1 MRRRSV
7 QLLLLSALA
16 FGGGAAVRPAQAKW
30 VCTAPDMVQYLHI
43 CWGMNPVPT
52 FDAAT
57 FAKETATL
65 LQNIEKT
72 TKLLTQ
78 LPVEIAKLANLTNL
92 LKVAGNPGD
101 EKGSSTNLGQMKS
114 IFDVLGKDGPASFL
128 KALLGGGGTSP
139 SLPMVEKQVQS
150 KLPQAMAGVDHSN
163 LTQVAAKADQ
173 LFSFGGSDPSTASQR
188 RALIATEATDAQAA
202 SSIAKSN
209 LEGSEKVLKELEEA
223 VKNAKTV
230 REDWQAN
237 TKARLVLLEAI
248 NTRITL
254 MARLNATTA
263 TSTLAQAGDDAN
275 RTASKSS
282 P

>member
-7 QLLLLSALA
+7 HLLLLSALA

-57 FAKETATL
+57 FAKETANL

-78 LPVEIAKLANLTNL
+78 LPVEIAKLTNLTNL

-101 EKGSSTNLGQMKS
+101 EKGSATNVGQMKS

-128 KALLGGGGTSP
+128 KSLLGGGSGTSA

-150 KLPQAMAGVDHSN
+150 KLPQSMAGVDHSN

-173 LFSFGGSDPSTASQR
+173 LFSFGGSDPATAGQR
-188 RALIATEATDAQAA
+188 RALVATEATDAQAA

-223 VKNAKTV
+223 VKNAKSV

-254 MARLNATTA
+254 MARINSTTA
-263 TSTLAQAGDDAN
+263 TSKLAQAGDDGN
-275 RTASKSS
+275 RSSSK
-282 P
+282 

>member
-1 MRRRSV
+1 MLRRSAH
-7 QLLLLSALA
+7 LLLLTSALVL
-16 FGGGAAVRPAQAKW
+16 GNGVAVRPAQAKW

-43 CWGMNPVPT
+43 CWGMTPVPT

-57 FAKETATL
+57 FAQETANL

-78 LPVEIAKLANLTNL
+78 LPVEIAKLTNLTNL
-92 LKVAGNPGD
+92 LKLAGNPGD
-101 EKGSSTNLGQMKS
+101 EKGSSTGLGQMKAV
-114 IFDVLGKDGPASFL
+114 FDVLGKDGPASFL
-128 KALLGGGGTSP
+128 KSLLGGGGSSA
-139 SLPMVEKQVQS
+139 SLPMIEKQVQS

-163 LTQVAAKADQ
+163 LTQVTAKADQ
-173 LFSFGGSDPSTASQR
+173 LFSFGGADPSTASQR
-188 RALIATEATDAQAA
+188 RSLIATEATDAQAA

-223 VKNAKTV
+223 VKNAKSV

-254 MARLNATTA
+254 MARINATTA

-275 RTASKSS
+275 RSGSK
-282 P
+282 